1 LTNITGDVT
10 KSQAIIEAARTSMG
24 TAISDLDM
32 INITQFASRVVELSN
47 FRKKLYDYLTKKMEN
62 VAPNLAAL
70 LGEVVSAR
78 LISHAGGL
86 TNLSKYPAST
96 LQILGAEKAL
106 FR

>member
-1 LTNITGDVT
+1 
-10 KSQAIIEAARTSMG
+10 MG
-24 TAISDLDM
+24 SDISELDM
-32 INITQFASRVVELSN
+32 INITQFANRVVELSK
-47 FRKKLYDYLTKKMEN
+47 FRKKLHDYLVNKMEN

-70 LGEVVSAR
+70 LGEIVSAR

-86 TNLSKYPAST
+86 RNLSKYPAST